1 MIADRWDLTLE
12 CIKRYYEQ
20 PENDDYSPCLNE
32 PS

>member
-20 PENDDYSPCLNE
+20 PENDDYQFGA
-32 PS
+32 